1 MLSNLETMTNDKT
14 VVVSTDGSALSNPNG
29 PMGWAWADHQGGD
42 ADAGG
47 ASNGTNQIGELCA
60 VLQALRAHP
69 GSDSLVIQTD
79 SQYAINCS
87 SKWVHGWKKK
97 GWKNAAGKPV
107 KNRQLIEAI
116 DKEIRQREGS
126 VTFVWVK
133 GHAGDAFNE
142 KVDSLARGYAES
154 AKNGGRTGC
163 LPIEGWQSLLCSD
176 YTQGLQVPDEVQQE
190 LDGGPAVLDARG
202 RKRGATSSDDR
213 PLSAEEEEMEATI
226 AEAKGS
232 SITNTQSQA
241 EQPPENDS
249 DINEQAEPEG
259 QDDLKQSAD
268 AVPDERND
276 DPPAQAMN
284 AQVPDSPES
293 TEPDMACPPEEDGAP
308 SSAEPTDTPPTSRGL
323 LTEGEV
329 VITPPPS
336 QSPSFAGHRLH
347 ITGSIEIDGY
357 IDQEGRVVIDQA
369 PFRLH
374 GIEIDD

>member
-202 RKRGATSSDDR
+202 RKRSATSSDDQ
-213 PLSAEEEEMEATI
+213 PLPTEEEETEATAAV
-226 AEAKGS
+226 AEGS
-232 SITNTQSQA
+232 SIPNTQPQA
-241 EQPPENDS
+241 EQPPETDL
-249 DINEQAEPEG
+249 DIREQSEPEERDDCKQSVDAAPEA
-259 QDDLKQSAD
+259 QDDDTTA
-268 AVPDERND
+268 
-276 DPPAQAMN
+276 PATSSPA
-284 AQVPDSPES
+284 PDSPENRE
-293 TEPDMACPPEEDGAP
+293 TDTDCLPEEDGTP
-308 SSAEPTDTPPTSRGL
+308 SSEEPTDTPPTSRGL
-323 LTEGEV
+323 LTKGEV